1 MADQTPQTA
10 PGKPSLWND
19 PKKRGMLIQA
29 LVLTIIFAFFA
40 YIFHNTLNNYAQ
52 RGISTGFGFLNNSA
66 GFGIAQTLIPYT
78 ESDTYWRV
86 FWVGL
91 LNTLLA
97 AGLGII
103 TATILGFIIGV
114 ARLSKNWL
122 VSTLATVYI
131 EIFRNIPV
139 LLQIIFFYS
148 LLLKVLPSVKN
159 SISIGDLVFFNNRGA
174 FIPQPLPETGFNW
187 TVWAF
192 LLAVVAVIALRKIAK
207 SIQEQTGKQW
217 PVFWMSFALLVLVP
231 SATFLMTGSP
241 LGWEIPEQGKF
252 NLKGG
257 LRIIPELIVL
267 WVALSIYTAAFIA
280 EIVRSGIQSVSHGQT
295 EAASALGL
303 SHRQTL
309 KLVVIPQAMRVIIPQ
324 LTSQYLNL
332 TKNTSLATAIAYPD
346 LVSVFA
352 GTSLN
357 QTGQAIEIIFMTMMF
372 YLSVSLA
379 ISIFMNW
386 YNDKMA
392 LVER

>member
-19 PKKRGMLIQA
+19 PQKRGILIQA
-29 LVLTIIFAFFA
+29 LVLISIFAFFA
-40 YIFHNTLNNYAQ
+40 YIFSNTLHNYAQ
-52 RGISTGFGFLNNSA
+52 RGISTGFAFLDKSA
-66 GFGIAQTLIPYT
+66 GFGISQTLVPYT
-78 ESDTYWRV
+78 ESDTYLRV

-97 AGLGII
+97 AGLGIV
-103 TATILGFIIGV
+103 TATILGFIVGV

-122 VSTLATVYI
+122 VSTVATVYI
-131 EIFRNIPV
+131 ELFRNIPV

-148 LLLKVLPSVKN
+148 LLLKVLPNVKN
-159 SISIGDLVFFNNRGA
+159 SLSVGDTVFFNNRGM
-174 FIPQPLPETGFNW
+174 FIPNPLPEAGFSW

-192 LLAVVAVIALRKIAK
+192 IIAVVVVIALNWLAK
-207 SIQEQTGKQW
+207 RIREQTGKQW
-217 PVFWMSFALLVLVP
+217 PMFWISFALLILVP
-231 SATFLMTGSP
+231 LITFFSTGSP
-241 LGWEIPEQGKF
+241 LAWELPTQGKF
-252 NLKGG
+252 NLQGG
-257 LRIIPELIVL
+257 VRVIPELIVL
-267 WVALSIYTAAFIA
+267 WLSLSIYTAAFIA

-303 SHRQTL
+303 NHSQTL

-332 TKNTSLATAIAYPD
+332 TKNTSLATAVAYPD

-357 QTGQAIEIIFMTMMF
+357 QTGQAIEIIFMTMLF
-372 YLSVSLA
+372 YLGVSLA
-379 ISIFMNW
+379 ISFFMNW